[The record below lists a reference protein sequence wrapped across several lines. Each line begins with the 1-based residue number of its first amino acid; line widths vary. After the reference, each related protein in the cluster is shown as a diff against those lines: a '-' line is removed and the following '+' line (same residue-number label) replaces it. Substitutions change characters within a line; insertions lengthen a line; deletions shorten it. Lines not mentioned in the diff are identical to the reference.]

1 MASTNTIRHAV
12 AATPFAES
20 GAAARHAFERGGN
33 AFDAAAAATLTLCVV
48 SPGAVG
54 LAGYGGCMVAHRP
67 GKGIVALD
75 YDSHAPLAYRDDLFY
90 GKDEH
95 LTKRGYLSVSV
106 PGVMAGILHVIT
118 HYGKL

>member
-1 MASTNTIRHAV
+1 MSSTNTIRHAV
-12 AATPFAES
+12 AATPYLES
-20 GAAARHAFERGGN
+20 GAAARRAFERGGN

-48 SPGAVG
+48 APGSVG
-54 LAGYGGCMVAHRP
+54 IAGYGGCMVAFAR

-75 YDSHAPLAYRDDLFY
+75 YDSRAPLAYRDELFF
-90 GKDEH
+90 GKGEK

-106 PGVMAGILHVIT
+106 PGVLAGVAHVIK